1 MTAFKP
7 KTRSVK
13 TQTLIDATSSFFC
26 EMRQPLPASEW
37 TPEILPANAIS
48 FPEPAILLLRNER
61 LWDNP

>member
-26 EMRQPLPASEW
+26 EIKQQLPTSEW
-37 TPEILPANAIS
+37 TPENLLIIPANKQSGSIA
-48 FPEPAILLLRNER
+48 
-61 LWDNP
+61 